1 MPDNELQKIFNDS
14 WNDGEDDDDN
24 DAGETNNAKFETL
37 TTEESTNQI
46 ADNVTAEEDN
56 PTLQE
61 QVEDKDENCKDSN
74 ESHEV
79 KVYSFF
85 SNSIYIFTKSVHEI
99 HSILQL

>member
-85 SNSIYIFTKSVHEI
+85 SNYI
-99 HSILQL
+99 